1 VVRACLDNFCQKIL
15 KQTVLVMDNSSIH
28 QNNLL
33 WDKEKEWLEKG
44 LRIFFLPSYSP
55 QLNLIEILWRFIKDK
70 WLEVDSYESQG
81 KLISIRLDRRY

>member
-1 VVRACLDNFCQKIL
+1 LGFKFNRDRPDLIEVYTFEESI
-15 KQTVLVMDNSSIH
+15 NS
-28 QNNLL
+28 
-33 WDKEKEWLEKG
+33 DKEWLEKG

>member
-1 VVRACLDNFCQKIL
+1 MVRACLDNFCQKIL